1 MTAYTNDGV
10 ETKAASGAATQGISI
25 SADFNTVVLNGA
37 TIERAPDGHLVISTP
52 GTVITK
58 PGPANDGLL
67 VPPIASSDVS
77 RLLPAKAAPRIGDLD
92 DGGVYIGLSAE
103 NGKPLH
109 AALKDLPDYKTYEEA
124 LATADQLKAAHPTA
138 HVPTPKELDKNLFD
152 NRNTGHLKGTFNTS
166 GSNPGSVYR
175 SSASYSYYLARVQ
188 WFDDG
193 HQDFNDRDNRLPVRL
208 VW

>member
-1 MTAYTNDGV
+1 MAEGSSAKESSLGDGFGDVAVKANGIRVELHADGSVDAYTAGAVKVHPAANDDARP
-10 ETKAASGAATQGISI
+10 KAALQ
-25 SADFNTVVLNGA
+25 
-37 TIERAPDGHLVISTP
+37 
-52 GTVITK
+52 
-58 PGPANDGLL
+58 
-67 VPPIASSDVS
+67 
-77 RLLPAKAAPRIGDLD
+77 IGDLD
-92 DGGVYIGLSAE
+92 DGGTYVGLSAE

-109 AALKDLPDYKTYEEA
+109 AALADLPDYKTYEEA
-124 LATADQLKAAHPTA
+124 LAAAEQLTSLHPTA

-175 SSASYSYYLARVQ
+175 SSASCTNSSARVQ

-193 HQDFNDRDNRLPVRL
+193 CQDFDDRYSRLPVRL